1 MENFMCSYL
10 SPFLDFNS
18 FFYEIKI
25 LIKMNFTKIFKLLII
40 ILKQFI
46 EETDFFIIDWF
57 LNSYFTIKFSN
68 LNLENIERLFSNYTF
83 KLNS

>member
-1 MENFMCSYL
+1 MCSYL